1 MAIFWVRIS
10 HCLPLCQLEDQEYM
24 QWSPCVWTSPRQALL
39 LIGRVTFGNDRK
51 LFTMVIVKRTWL
63 FHASS
68 SETPKPRGFP
78 PRVSTPLGKPTHKQ
92 LFRHFHVVLPS
103 FIVYIPHLLFF
114 SSLSFV
120 LPDLFCS
127 ILPNQIKVVVIEIEN
142 PRLNNNAPNHYRQV
156 PLQLRFFYHHKPN
169 SLFCDTN
176 LAKKLVHHPAACWWT
191 PMYSHLDAH
200 CWLKNI
206 TKKTWFNRYLPWFV
220 RNIDIWIPWRYAQYM
235 AHLPFTK
242 QSTNPFTK

>member
-51 LFTMVIVKRTWL
+51 LFTMVIVKRNWL

-156 PLQLRFFYHHKPN
+156 PSSCGF
-169 SLFCDTN
+169 ST
-176 LAKKLVHHPAACWWT
+176 T
-191 PMYSHLDAH
+191 
-200 CWLKNI
+200 
-206 TKKTWFNRYLPWFV
+206 
-220 RNIDIWIPWRYAQYM
+220 
-235 AHLPFTK
+235 
-242 QSTNPFTK
+242 TNPTVYFVTPT